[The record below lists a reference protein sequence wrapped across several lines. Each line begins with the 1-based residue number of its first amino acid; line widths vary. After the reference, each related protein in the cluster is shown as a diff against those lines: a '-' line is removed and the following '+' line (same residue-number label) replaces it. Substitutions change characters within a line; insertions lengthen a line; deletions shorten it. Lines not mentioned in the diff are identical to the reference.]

1 MEHHLRVFK
10 SAWFHKFAKK
20 EKISDA
26 TLCET
31 VKLTKQGQI
40 DADLGSGLLKQ
51 RVARSGGGK
60 SGGYRTLVFFRSGT
74 RAIFAFGFAKS
85 NRANISETETAAFR
99 KAAKLVLNFTDKQI
113 DAEVSSG
120 RMIEVHCND

>member
-1 MEHHLRVFK
+1 MRVFK